1 MSGNGSGFSE
11 FKSDD
16 VLPVEKISA
25 TSSGDLLNSMKSK
38 LIGGKKEKKSSAKKG
53 GKKGKKQS
61 AKKGGKKEKKSS
73 LKKGGKK
80 ILGGDEEEE
89 EDFVVEEDST
99 LPADEELV
107 VDEEIA
113 VRDDKEEFM
122 GGDLTQ
128 QRLKGNK
135 VFDAYHIE
143 PKIEEIKRDP
153 RLAEM
158 ERENIAKYE
167 EFLKNNSK
175 GGKKSAKKSKKSKN
189 SKKSV
194 KKFWLF

>member
-25 TSSGDLLNSMKSK
+25 TSSGDILNSMKSK
-38 LIGGKKEKKSSAKKG
+38 LVGGKKEKKS
-53 GKKGKKQS
+53 S

-89 EDFVVEEDST
+89 EVPVVEEEFVVEEDST
-99 LPADEELV
+99 VPADEELV
-107 VDEEIA
+107 VEEEFA

-122 GGDLTQ
+122 GGVPKATVMYDP
-128 QRLKGNK
+128 
-135 VFDAYHIE
+135 YHIE
-143 PKIEEIKRDP
+143 PRREAIKLDPLVEEQKQK
-153 RLAEM
+153 
-158 ERENIAKYE
+158 NIAEYE
-167 EFLKNNSK
+167 EFMKNNSK

>member
-25 TSSGDLLNSMKSK
+25 TSSGDILNSMKSK
-38 LIGGKKEKKSSAKKG
+38 LV
-53 GKKGKKQS
+53 
-61 AKKGGKKEKKSS
+61 GGKKEKKSS

-89 EDFVVEEDST
+89 EVPVVEEEFVVEEDST
-99 LPADEELV
+99 VPADEELV
-107 VDEEIA
+107 VEEEFA

-122 GGDLTQ
+122 GGVPKATVMYDP
-128 QRLKGNK
+128 
-135 VFDAYHIE
+135 YHIE
-143 PKIEEIKRDP
+143 PRREAIKLDPLVEEQKQK
-153 RLAEM
+153 
-158 ERENIAKYE
+158 NIAEYE
-167 EFLKNNSK
+167 EFMKNNSK